1 MSGAPS
7 VLYDAPGPKAKTRNI
22 GISVVFVLV
31 LLYIAWLVYD
41 GFDSKGQWE
50 AKLWEPFLAWSTWD
64 QFLIPGLLNT
74 LKAAGLA
81 IVIAL
86 PIGALLG
93 IGRLSEHKWISIPA
107 GAIVEFFRAIPV
119 LLLMVFAAE
128 LFSGYTDV
136 DAEIRPLFA
145 AVTGLVLYNGSV
157 LAEVFRAGINAL
169 PKGQNEAAEALGM
182 RKTQIMTNVLLPQ
195 AVTLMLPAIVSQLVV
210 ALKDTA
216 LAGQLTIGY
225 TELIRTSGGITGNF
239 ANTIPTLIVV
249 AILYILLNMLLSWL
263 ASILERRLSKRAK
276 APRGV
281 RPDKIE
287 KTKVH
292 IGVTDMTTGG
302 NSGGGA

>member
-7 VLYDAPGPKAKTRNI
+7 VLYDAPGPKAKARNI
-22 GISVVFVLV
+22 GISVLFVLV
-31 LLYIAWLVYD
+31 LLYIAWLIYD
-41 GFDSKGQWE
+41 GFDSQGQWD

-74 LKAAGLA
+74 LKAAALA

-128 LFSGYTDV
+128 LYSGYTDI
-136 DAEIRPLFA
+136 DADIRPLFA

-169 PKGQNEAAEALGM
+169 PKGQSEAAAALGM
-182 RKTQIMTNVLLPQ
+182 RKTQIMMNVLLPQ

-249 AILYILLNMLLSWL
+249 AILYILLNMVLSWL
-263 ASILERRLSKRAK
+263 ASRLERRLSKRAK
-276 APRGV
+276 APRGAKPGKV
-281 RPDKIE
+281 E

-292 IGVTDMTTGG
+292 IGTEMDT
-302 NSGGGA
+302 A